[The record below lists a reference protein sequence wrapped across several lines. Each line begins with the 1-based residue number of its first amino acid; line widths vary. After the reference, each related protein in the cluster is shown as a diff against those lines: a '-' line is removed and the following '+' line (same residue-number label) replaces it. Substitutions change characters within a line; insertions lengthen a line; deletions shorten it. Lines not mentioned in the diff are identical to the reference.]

1 LSRSENENAERISRE
16 VIEEARMVLPGIQ
29 ALFGFQLIG
38 IFSDGFRQLSAGEQ
52 IVHFAALVLV
62 ALSIAVIM
70 TPAAYHRL
78 AEPNTVTPFFVRLAS
93 WLIAAAM
100 VPLMLALSLE
110 VYLLGRLVL
119 ADAWSAAAI
128 AVALFAVFAA
138 LWFVFPLAMRNP
150 DRRLAGYGC
159 APTPHVKNNRAWGTD
174 AN

>member
-1 LSRSENENAERISRE
+1 MTRSENKNAEKMSRE

-29 ALFGFQLIG
+29 ALFGFQLIA
-38 IFSDGFRQLSAGEQ
+38 IFNDRFRQLSAGEQ
-52 IVHFAALVLV
+52 IVHFTALVLV
-62 ALSIAVIM
+62 ALSIAIIM

-100 VPLMLALSLE
+100 VPLMIALSLE

-128 AVALFAVFAA
+128 AAALFAVFAA

-150 DRRLAGYGC
+150 DRRWRGMVAHLPC
-159 APTPHVKNNRAWGTD
+159 HVKNNRVRGTD